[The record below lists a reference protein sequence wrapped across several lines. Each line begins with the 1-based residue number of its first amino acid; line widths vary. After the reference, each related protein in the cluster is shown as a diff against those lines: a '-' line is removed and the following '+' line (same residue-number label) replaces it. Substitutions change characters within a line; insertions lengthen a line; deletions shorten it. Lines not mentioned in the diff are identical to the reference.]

1 MKIVDANERL
11 LQGLREALNASP
23 NNLALRR
30 MLAEA
35 LVDLARF
42 DAAEVEAKKALEIDG
57 DDAGSKI
64 ALARVYLQQ
73 GKHSVGLVLVE
84 DALKSKPNDAAV
96 WLLHAKLLH
105 RAGSRNE
112 AQKSLRKAAELDP
125 ALRDAHLEGGDA
137 TANDMPEEKPDS
149 DRGTPIAYAAGNS
162 GERLVESPFQNYPLD
177 LPPQSDDAA
186 SAFRD
191 PELPDF
197 VMERPPF
204 GFDAVGGMA
213 AVKDQVR
220 MKVILPATN
229 QELYAMYGKKAGG
242 GILLYG
248 PPGCGKTH
256 IARATAGEIEA
267 RFINVG
273 LHDIIDMWIG
283 NSEKHLHEVF
293 EYARRNTPCV
303 LFFDEAD
310 ALAASRTDMRVSA
323 GRHMINQFLAE
334 LDGVGT
340 SNEGVLVLAATNAPW
355 HLDAAFRRP
364 GRFDELIFI
373 PPPDVEARTRILEI
387 LLTSKPTD
395 NVDVAK
401 IATKSERFS
410 GADLR
415 GLVEHVVEEKLKQA
429 MQSGKPEPIRTADLL
444 AGLKRRKASTHEW
457 LATARNYAAFANEGG
472 VYDEIKAY
480 LKM

>member
-1 MKIVDANERL
+1 MDANEKL
-11 LQGLREALNASP
+11 VQGLREALNASP

-35 LVDLARF
+35 LIELNRF
-42 DAAEVEAKKALEIDG
+42 DAAETEAKKVLEIDS
-57 DDAGSKI
+57 DDANSKVV
-64 ALARVYLQQ
+64 LARIYLRQ
-73 GKHSVGLVLVE
+73 GKHSVGLVLIE
-84 DALKSKPNDAAV
+84 DALRSKPNDAAV

-105 RAGSRNE
+105 RAGSHDE
-112 AQKSLRKAAELDP
+112 AAKSLRRATELDP
-125 ALRDAHLEGGDA
+125 SLRDARLADA
-137 TANDMPEEKPDS
+137 AATDTSDDKPTP
-149 DRGTPIAYAAGNS
+149 DRGTPIAYAAGNA
-162 GERLVESPFQNYPLD
+162 GERLVEGTFHNYPLD
-177 LPPQSDDAA
+177 LPPQSDDAPN
-186 SAFRD
+186 AFRD
-191 PELPDF
+191 PDLPDF

-220 MKVILPATN
+220 LKVILPATN

-256 IARATAGEIEA
+256 LARATAGEIEA

-273 LHDIIDMWIG
+273 LHDILDMWIG
-283 NSEKHLHEVF
+283 NSEKRLHEVF

-310 ALAASRTDMRVSA
+310 ALAASRTDMRASA

-355 HLDAAFRRP
+355 HLDPAFRRP
-364 GRFDELIFI
+364 GRFDELIFV
-373 PPPDVEARTRILEI
+373 PPPDAEARTRILEI
-387 LLTSKPTD
+387 LLASKPTEK
-395 NVDVAK
+395 VDIAKVA
-401 IATKSERFS
+401 AKSDRFS

-444 AGLKRRKASTHEW
+444 TGLKRRKASTHEW
-457 LATARNYAAFANEGG
+457 LATARNYAAFANAGG